1 MWISEQGRR
10 RAEPDGTALV
20 GRVTLPG
27 DPAGV
32 YLAGERREL
41 PVFGPGGYVWR
52 PAEGEQVLVLKTGQ
66 AGEAPCVAGQACGQD
81 WNLAAGEVLIYSGSA
96 SIRIGGGGI
105 RLTGDVLVNGKPVL
119 TGEG

>member
-52 PAEGEQVLVLKTGQ
+52 PGQ
-66 AGEAPCVAGQACGQD
+66 A
-81 WNLAAGEVLIYSGSA
+81 
-96 SIRIGGGGI
+96 R
-105 RLTGDVLVNGKPVL
+105 
-119 TGEG
+119 

>member
-52 PAEGEQVLVLKTGQ
+52 PEEGEQVLVLNHAFLILMLHLHLIAVCLTDRTVFIC
-66 AGEAPCVAGQACGQD
+66 PLIPDVA
-81 WNLAAGEVLIYSGSA
+81 V
-96 SIRIGGGGI
+96 
-105 RLTGDVLVNGKPVL
+105 
-119 TGEG
+119 

>member
-41 PVFGPGGYVWR
+41 PVFGPGGYVW
-52 PAEGEQVLVLKTGQ
+52 PVSYTH
-66 AGEAPCVAGQACGQD
+66 
-81 WNLAAGEVLIYSGSA
+81 
-96 SIRIGGGGI
+96 
-105 RLTGDVLVNGKPVL
+105 LTLPTKA
-119 TGEG
+119 